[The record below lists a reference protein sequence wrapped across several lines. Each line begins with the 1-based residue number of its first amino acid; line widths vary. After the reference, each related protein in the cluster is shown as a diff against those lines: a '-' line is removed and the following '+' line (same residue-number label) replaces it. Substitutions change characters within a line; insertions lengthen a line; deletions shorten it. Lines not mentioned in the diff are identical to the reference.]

1 MIIAL
6 IALAV
11 FVALLSVQVCYAQK
25 KIQFLDLWLSN
36 VDDNADLSRSLN
48 KLVRDDFEKRLKK
61 LESEVKENV
70 VTDSM

>member
-11 FVALLSVQVCYAQK
+11 FVALLSVQVCIAQK
-25 KIQFLDLWLSN
+25 KIKVLDLWLETIDEN
-36 VDDNADLSRSLN
+36 TEFSRSLN

-61 LESEVKENV
+61 LESDAKR
-70 VTDSM
+70 